1 MYQKIIMQN
10 FGGLNSNIQLIHNPE
25 KEFAAD
31 ILNYKHKI
39 SNKIE
44 SRNGYEFGAYNPRI
58 GVTFPDINTIDNN
71 LGILGISEFLLPG
84 EASEYVYGGNR
95 YMVYAYRLGFDG
107 LNNDGTI
114 EPDRYKFSLDLLH
127 LNQLLT
133 NYISNQ
139 TVQSIDIN
147 EYGYPVYNGIM
158 HIDYD
163 LGQMT
168 YIDKDNYMIYAFV
181 PLETADRNYVL
192 PARFLFNGKLG
203 SGPLNHM
210 TRRSY
215 YREYYFNDNSGDIIR
230 YKDLYPNRQ
239 LRNEKHVLYA
249 PNKFRI
255 SDNENDLWI
264 NQYVDI
270 SEYRHQ
276 LIISDKINGDVTIRD
291 LLADQEQGVTQD
303 HQLEILPNCKPVLDP
318 DIINIDYR
326 IGIGEENSET
336 EGVKHGMA
344 LYNYELKKSNQKGTV
359 NPCRNEVSNPETY
372 GGDTVPGEDAVAISD
387 TIENT
392 AYITFKMN
400 MGKTDDDLK
409 RSYYF
414 DSIRFVRNDT
424 EYYRFSNGEDGVEF
438 NDIDKEVHL
447 HEDEYIDPET
457 GETVKETSSD
467 VYIWNDL
474 ELQYFPTKGSVLDG
488 TYLMDA
494 ADRVF
499 DKKTPQKSRITKL
512 EEKDKYS
519 KKLPL
524 GTWRYKFVWDYGDG
538 RYSVA
543 STEKL
548 VSDILWSAIPDN
560 DLIKG
565 KTPNEYAGVYERPRL
580 LDEYEYRRT
589 NYLPS
594 SGDVT
599 DTPGFPFNLYEPRYF
614 EPLNR
619 YAIPLTNFFDIDGR
633 LTRLGQN
640 FFKIKEK
647 LYGSQYHRF
656 GIKDWTL
663 DENNYVRDRDS
674 NIINFYNDE
683 RTRDFIDFA
692 TLITT
697 RVPEHTLK
705 LNGTFYEASFIFT
718 HNLDISAYIEDAL
731 KDTHVFVSSGDL
743 IIPTFADRSNARSIM
758 SLFDAEGNIRLANAP
773 VRVLALPTLAEQ
785 PTGNF
790 IVVGG
795 KLYYSVS
802 YFPLSVF
809 NKAGYSVKEGNDV
822 YLEFYDRS
830 KDEIIRA
837 QRSPLSQNSL
847 GGARYSIL
855 DSPTTLI
862 NNGEFV
868 FPEGWTQSNNLWHG
882 TLLKGITD
890 ESEDLQ
896 VSRSDVDSQA
906 INRLIKPGILE
917 LDLLDRDNRLFNN
930 EIERASDNLIC
941 EHLAVLYRLRY
952 QPILLSNWA
961 GKIKEINDYVN
972 KLTRW
977 TDNVDGGGWFW
988 DLFKKLWDADTIGSS
1003 DILCENAT
1011 NINVG
1016 RVGYPYMPSYDSDNV
1031 SHIGKNLDIFSYTP
1045 ATRLLALEQLTSYFP
1060 SSLLFGAP
1068 RVGIRISYENVPKDA
1083 KKLLIYRTLASVDNE
1098 YEPNNYGLVDEI
1110 EIKRFDHTIDDD
1122 TKIYDIHAGTIIQS
1136 KDNDNQ
1142 LIYPLTDGDAITED
1156 VVINGVKRTFHG
1168 IYYFDDVRDE
1178 ALDFTS
1184 SPNDYDG
1191 LYFPLQSRFN
1201 ISLNER
1207 LYYANFIETYQPLH
1221 PTSDISYYLFKG
1233 DKGFPSGT
1241 ELEYA
1246 FVFKDINDIVSRPGV
1261 LQDALYTTKITLGT
1275 DGTKIIEDPDEYGNG
1290 DNYVVGLYWLPS
1302 PYNDSIKYLEIYRRR
1317 SPHAEFRYIGKI
1329 ETTPDTEGLFIDD
1342 FLPDGAVLG
1351 STDPITMEYQSGL
1364 RWSEP
1369 YLPDTIKFDSFIEYK
1384 SGDQSQI
1391 TGIESLAGNLLIFK
1405 ENSMHRVAV
1414 QADSPPLS
1422 RTDEISP
1429 TLGCIAPHTIK
1440 NVNNYVYFLSADGF
1454 YVYDNNIPK
1463 LLDAQYSGELK
1474 MRMKALGDDIR
1485 EATVGYNQ
1493 HDNSI
1498 YLNIPYIT
1506 TGHPIQDYD
1515 EIPIYPINYYQDN
1528 SVSGGDP
1535 IKVTQENLHR
1545 IYGNIYVHNLY
1556 TGAVTK
1562 YSYPGTW
1569 VLNGITQNLI
1579 TDGRQMVRM
1588 YYNDTQ
1594 GNLRSADIMPH
1605 LYVQTTGDIGFNWAG
1620 IYIESIYNSPK
1631 TELRVSTSAPVAFI
1645 GNNVTQLGVN
1655 YDAILD
1661 RFAKFPGNQ
1670 SAQFPRTLPK
1680 AIHNYYR
1687 SSLIDLGS
1695 EVTIKRLRKILFNIY
1710 AQSGIRIDLWVY
1722 PYDSAYSMQ
1731 GMGVDDIS
1739 SIYPSDPIFNN
1750 TFNFGATVSSV
1761 NIDNISISPQ
1771 LWNNTGSNVIEIVP
1785 SAPRNPLLVEDYFG
1799 KPIVFSIAIDTQAY
1813 TQLNSIESHLRP
1825 IWEWL
1830 R

>member
-58 GVTFPDINTIDNN
+58 AVTFSDINTIDNN

-107 LNNDGTI
+107 LNSDGTI

-372 GGDTVPGEDAVAISD
+372 GGDTVPGELALAISK
-387 TIENT
+387 TIGNT
-392 AYITFKMN
+392 AYITFKN
-400 MGKTDDDLK
+400 AVYKHTGE
-409 RSYYF
+409 F
-414 DSIRFVRNDT
+414 DWDVEGSRFERQND

-438 NDIDKEVHL
+438 NDIDKEVQL

-457 GETVKETSSD
+457 GETIKETSSD

-494 ADRVF
+494 TDRVF
-499 DKKTPQKSRITKL
+499 DKKIPQKSRITKL

-565 KTPNEYAGVYERPRL
+565 SGSQDYAPYYERPKL
-580 LDEYEYRRT
+580 LDQYEFRRNNLLST
-589 NYLPS
+589 LSTGPQDITTLS
-594 SGDVT
+594 PV
-599 DTPGFPFNLYEPRYF
+599 FPYNLYEPRYF
-614 EPLNR
+614 EPTRR
-619 YAIPLTNFFDIDGR
+619 YTIPLTYLFDNQGK
-633 LTRLGQN
+633 LSRLGQN

-647 LYGSQYHRF
+647 IYGKQNHRF
-656 GIKDWTL
+656 GIKDWQL
-663 DENNYVRDRDS
+663 NDQGYIEDRDS
-674 NIINFYNDE
+674 NIINFNEIDNIKNY
-683 RTRDFIDFA
+683 IDFT

-697 RVPEHTLK
+697 LVPDHTIK
-705 LNGTFYEASFIFT
+705 LNGTFYEANLILFDNATIRDIFK
-718 HNLDISAYIEDAL
+718 DAV
-731 KDTHVFVSSGDL
+731 DNQIHVFVSTGN
-743 IIPTFADRSNARSIM
+743 ITVPTFADRSNARSVM
-758 SLFDAEGNIRLANAP
+758 SLFDSEGNLRLANSP
-773 VRVLALPTLAEQ
+773 VRVLALPTLMKTPVP
-785 PTGNF
+785 PTRPPSG
-790 IVVGG
+790 
-795 KLYYSVS
+795 YYLDWPP
-802 YFPLSVF
+802 YYLPLSVF
-809 NKAGYSVKEGNDV
+809 NKAGYDVHESNDV
-822 YLEFYDRS
+822 YLEFYARSNEEISNACRIQFGLDRLS
-830 KDEIIRA
+830 INTDDII
-837 QRSPLSQNSL
+837 
-847 GGARYSIL
+847 YSSRL
-855 DSPTTLI
+855 VFAE
-862 NNGEFV
+862 NNV
-868 FPEGWTQSNNLWHG
+868 PEQYDWHG
-882 TLLKGITD
+882 TFIKGIID
-890 ESEDLQ
+890 QGDDLRYI
-896 VSRSDVDSQA
+896 RSDIDSEVVD
-906 INRLIKPGILE
+906 RLIKPGILE
-917 LDLLDRDNRLFNN
+917 LDLLNRDSALYETDTAANYD
-930 EIERASDNLIC
+930 ADNLIC
-941 EHLAVLYRLRY
+941 EHVLATWRY
-952 QPILLSNWA
+952 E
-961 GKIKEINDYVN
+961 G
-972 KLTRW
+972 
-977 TDNVDGGGWFW
+977 NV
-988 DLFKKLWDADTIGSS
+988 TMPV
-1003 DILCENAT
+1003 AT
-1011 NINVG
+1011 LNENINFATLWSSEYLGYFPEIFPRLFTVIDDKFETNHNVAVG
-1016 RVGYPYMPSYDSDNV
+1016 RAEYEDSLLYDKHNV

-1083 KKLLIYRTLASVDNE
+1083 KKLLIYRTLATVDNE

-1122 TKIYDIHAGTIIQS
+1122 TKINIYDIHANQVIQTV
-1136 KDNDNQ
+1136 DYDNQ

-1156 VVINGVKRTFHG
+1156 VIINGQKRTFHG

-1302 PYNDSIKYLEIYRRR
+1302 PYNDSIKYLEVYRRR
-1317 SPHAEFRYIGKI
+1317 SPHAEFKYIGKI

-1414 QADSPPLS
+1414 QADLPPLS

-1454 YVYDNNIPK
+1454 YVYDNNMPK

-1498 YLNIPYIT
+1498 CLNIPYIT
-1506 TGHPIQDYD
+1506 TGHSIQDYD
-1515 EIPIYPINYYQDN
+1515 EIPIYPINYYRDN
-1528 SVSGGDP
+1528 SVPDGDP
-1535 IKVTQENLHR
+1535 IKVIQENVHR

-1605 LYVQTTGDIGFNWAG
+1605 LYVQTTSDVGFNWAG